1 MTAQGLKKWFI
12 ETRTGVVIFGNNRKG
27 LKPMARPTALITGA
41 SAGIGRSLANVFAEN
56 QHDVILVARNKKMLA
71 EVAEKM
77 RRKWKVKAHIFSH
90 DLIPSDA
97 PQQLFSKINDKNLK
111 VDVLVNNAGMIHVEP
126 FHQTDLDLLQ
136 RIVCLNIAS
145 LMTLTHLFLPP
156 MIKRK
161 SGKILN
167 VASIAS
173 FMPTPTFAVY
183 GASKAFVLSFSEALE
198 QELKETGVTATC
210 LCPGFTETD
219 LLNQAGGE
227 DYIPGFMRLDA
238 DTVAREGFKACM
250 KGKGVHID
258 SLTNNALIQMVKY
271 QPRWLVRN
279 AGGFLT
285 RFFQSLDKKKG

>member
-1 MTAQGLKKWFI
+1 MT
-12 ETRTGVVIFGNNRKG
+12 
-27 LKPMARPTALITGA
+27 RPTVLITGA
-41 SAGIGRSLANVFAEN
+41 SAGIGKSLADVFAEN
-56 QHDVILVARNKKMLA
+56 QHDVILVARNKNMLA
-71 EVAEKM
+71 EVAEEIRK
-77 RRKWKVKAHIFSH
+77 KWKVKAHIFSH

-97 PQQLFSKINDKNLK
+97 PQQLFNKINDKNLK

-126 FHQTDLDLLQ
+126 FHEADLDTAQ
-136 RIVCLNIAS
+136 RIVYLNIVS
-145 LMTLTHLFLPP
+145 LMSLTHLFLPS
-156 MIKRK
+156 MIKQK
-161 SGKILN
+161 SGNILN

-198 QELKETGVTATC
+198 QELKKTGVTVTC

-219 LLNQAGGE
+219 MFNQAGGVE
-227 DYIPGFMRLDA
+227 DYIPGFMQLDA
-238 DTVAREGFKACM
+238 DKVAQEGFKACM

-258 SLTNNALIQMVKY
+258 SLTNKTLIQIVKY

-285 RFFQSLDKKKG
+285 RLFQSLNKKKG

>member
-1 MTAQGLKKWFI
+1 
-12 ETRTGVVIFGNNRKG
+12 
-27 LKPMARPTALITGA
+27 MARPTALITGA
-41 SAGIGRSLANVFAEN
+41 SAGIGRSLADVFAQN
-56 QHDVILVARNKKMLA
+56 QHDVILIARQKKMLA
-71 EVAEKM
+71 EVAEEIRK
-77 RRKWKVKAHIFSH
+77 KWKVKAHIFSH

-126 FHQTDLDLLQ
+126 FHQTNLDLLQ
-136 RIVCLNIAS
+136 RIVYLNIAS
-145 LMTLTHLFLPP
+145 LMTLTHLFLPS

-183 GASKAFVLSFSEALE
+183 GASKAFVLSFSEALG
-198 QELKETGVTATC
+198 QELKDTGVTVTC
-210 LCPGFTETD
+210 LCPGITETD
-219 LLNQAGGE
+219 MLTRAGSLE

-238 DTVAREGFKACM
+238 DTVAQEGFKACM
-250 KGKGVHID
+250 KGKGVHVD
-258 SLTNNALIQMVKY
+258 SLTNKTLIQMVKY

-285 RFFQSLDKKKG
+285 RFIQSIESKRLKDK